1 MSAASVQGLALR
13 VIKLDAGGAPLDPF
27 VSIVTRSFVSASF
40 SPEYEDG
47 EEIVQKAAD
56 GSICVQ
62 YKAADAFKNVNLD
75 LSICEPD
82 PDLYAALAGGTKV
95 GTAGWASPEAGDT
108 PPDPV
113 SIEIW
118 SRAIVD
124 GKPDVINPYFHWVFP
139 LAYMRLSGDRTL
151 ENGLLANGFAGYSV
165 GNASLNSVLDGTS
178 TDLTEALWAAGT
190 TASAFQYDQVA
201 AIPSTFGVTP

>member
-13 VIKLDAGGAPLDPF
+13 VIALDSGGVPKEPF
-27 VSIVTRSFVSASF
+27 TSIVTRSFVSASF
-40 SPEYEDG
+40 TPEYEDG
-47 EEIVQKAAD
+47 EEIVQKGAD

-62 YKAADAFKNVNLD
+62 YKAADAFKNVGLD

-82 PDLYAALAGGTKV
+82 PDLYAALAGGTKI

-124 GKPDVINPYFHWVFP
+124 GKPDAVNPYFHWVFP

-151 ENGLLANGFAGYSV
+151 ENGLLANGFSGYSV
-165 GNASLNSVLDGTS
+165 GNATLNSVLDGTS
-178 TDLTEALWAAGT
+178 TDLTEALWNGGSTAA
-190 TASAFQYDQVA
+190 AFQYDQEDE
-201 AIPSTFGVTP
+201 IPVTFT